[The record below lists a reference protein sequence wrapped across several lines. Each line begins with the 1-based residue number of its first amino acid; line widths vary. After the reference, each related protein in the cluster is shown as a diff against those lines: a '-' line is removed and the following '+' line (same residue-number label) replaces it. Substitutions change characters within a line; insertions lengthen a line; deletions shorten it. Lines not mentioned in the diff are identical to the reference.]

1 MITQLIK
8 APKLTDTTGNI
19 DLGHIELFRDHEDP
33 FKFYYLN
40 NTPRLQFD
48 QITKRPVLIIQYSLV
63 ASTQKKRG
71 FNKAILLWVS
81 ICTLQK
87 KSWRPFGKQ

>member
-1 MITQLIK
+1 MTLQNSFSMFNFLNFTSMITHLIK

-40 NTPRLQFD
+40 N
-48 QITKRPVLIIQYSLV
+48 
-63 ASTQKKRG
+63 
-71 FNKAILLWVS
+71 ILLVFS
-81 ICTLQK
+81 STE
-87 KSWRPFGKQ
+87 

>member
-1 MITQLIK
+1 MITHLIK

-48 QITKRPVLIIQYSLV
+48 QITKRPVFDYTKILQKSGIQKNEVIELIY
-63 ASTQKKRG
+63 RG
-71 FNKAILLWVS
+71 FI
-81 ICTLQK
+81 
-87 KSWRPFGKQ
+87 

>member
-1 MITQLIK
+1 MITHLIK

-48 QITKRPVLIIQYSLV
+48 RITKRPVFDYTIF
-63 ASTQKKRG
+63 ARG
-71 FNKAILLWVS
+71 IN
-81 ICTLQK
+81 T
-87 KSWRPFGKQ
+87 

>member
-1 MITQLIK
+1 MITHLIK

-40 NTPRLQFD
+40 N
-48 QITKRPVLIIQYSLV
+48 
-63 ASTQKKRG
+63 
-71 FNKAILLWVS
+71 ILLVFS
-81 ICTLQK
+81 STE
-87 KSWRPFGKQ
+87 